1 MEPKP
6 HKAYLEQVAL
16 LKEHGMHVEDDT
28 AAVRLLQRVGYYTLS
43 GYSYSFRLKSL
54 EGIRTDQFR
63 SGTTLVQIQSLWEF
77 DSRLRGA
84 TFASLQH
91 VETCLRARLGYLLGE
106 IDPLVHLKPNLLSI
120 DRDTHYERW
129 RNKLQYLIDD
139 SREEFIVHHRDT
151 RHGVIPVWVAVD
163 VLDWGGLS
171 YLYSFAPIRVREQ
184 VADQFGLSS
193 SQLNSWLRALNVVRN
208 VCAHHSRF
216 FNRYYSI
223 TPKLPRVGIS
233 ESLDSIA
240 QSKDSTFGML
250 TLVQHLCTTIQGTNL
265 RLIPLAVRS
274 FPQQSGMDLGAIGA
288 PDGWEPLALWR

>member
-6 HKAYLEQVAL
+6 HRTYSEQLAL
-16 LKEHGMHVEDDT
+16 LKLHGMQVEDDT
-28 AAVRLLQRVGYYTLS
+28 AAVRLLHRVGYYTLS

-54 EGIRTDQFR
+54 DGNRTDRFR
-63 SGTTLVQIQSLWEF
+63 PGTTLAQIQSLWEF
-77 DSRLRGA
+77 DNRLRGA
-84 TFASLQH
+84 TFTMLAH

-106 IDPLVHLKPNLLSI
+106 IDPMVHVKPELLSI
-120 DRDTHYERW
+120 DRDTHYLRW
-129 RNKLQYLIDD
+129 RDKLKYLIND

-151 RHGVIPVWVAVD
+151 RDGVIPVWVAVD
-163 VLDWGGLS
+163 VLDWGGLA
-171 YLYSFAPIRVREQ
+171 YLYSFAPMSVRKQ
-184 VADQFGLSS
+184 VAEQFGLSS

-223 TPKLPRVGIS
+223 TPKLPGVGIS

-250 TLVQHLCTTIQGTNL
+250 TLVQHLCTTIPGTNL

-274 FPQQSGMDLGAIGA
+274 FPQQSGMNLGAIGA
-288 PDGWEPLALWR
+288 PDEWETLALWR